1 MPPSPVTFHIVGD
14 AYVDF
19 FCFLD
24 GDMPENGGDS
34 RLDQPVKLYAG
45 GSSINTA
52 THLKALTKHFFCKQQ
67 QQEDAP
73 PKVILQTVLNPQDQY
88 GKMLLQHAKTHD
100 FPLVNCRQEE
110 DQSLWTGHCIAI
122 VSGGERSFM
131 THQGLVERF
140 RASDL
145 DIQEMIKTQTNV
157 HVHVAGYF
165 NLIGYHNGNLR
176 DELIRL
182 RQGRSDCG
190 HATTVSLVTQHDAS
204 QQWDGGLDQVIPY
217 LDFLIMN
224 ELEADRIWKRGRRQ
238 QNQSTTPSKD
248 PVQDWL
254 SFFSPMN
261 PKACVIVTLGP
272 EGAVAFSNG
281 KILATL
287 RPAIHVKAIDPTGA
301 GDSFTAGFL
310 HGLWSWKHDNNN
322 SDNSEGWPAPAVAQ
336 GLLWGCAVGTAAVT
350 IRGASNPSAPK
361 DITDLLVKQQEK
373 NAVECFPSTSSTM
386 EERLLSL
393 GARIANKD
401 GDTGQKGSTFVLV
414 PADPSVS
421 LQTLV
426 LDDDKTAPLLDAF
439 IESYFP
445 LQAGETVDMDL
456 VQEQADAARHCTTYA
471 CPHVS
476 PVTLQKAAAQGTMQR
491 ATLRQNNQ
499 HQQQV
504 YMYYDE
510 SANLKRR
517 PRNARACQLYSQHYT
532 LADNDD
538 EVIYGDVFLADVNG
552 QAMEAADLE
561 QQAWFAT
568 NSGSG

>member
-1 MPPSPVTFHIVGD
+1 MPRQVTFHIVGD

-24 GDMPENGGDS
+24 GDWPENGGDS

-45 GSSINTA
+45 GSSTNTA
-52 THLKALTKHFFCKQQ
+52 THLKALTKHFCKQHD
-67 QQEDAP
+67 DAP
-73 PKVILQTVLNPQDQY
+73 EVILQTVLNPQDQY

-110 DQSLWTGHCIAI
+110 DHSLWTGHCIAI

-145 DIQEMIKTQTNV
+145 DIQEMIKTQTNL

-165 NLIGYHNGNLR
+165 NVVGYHNGNLR

-182 RQGRSDCG
+182 RQGRSACG
-190 HATTVSLVTQHDAS
+190 HSTTVSLVTQHDAS
-204 QQWDGGLDQVIPY
+204 KQWDGGLDQVIPY

-224 ELEADRIWKRGRRQ
+224 ELEANRIWKRGRRQ

-248 PVQDWL
+248 PVQDWV

-261 PKACVIVTLGP
+261 PRVCVIVTLGP

-310 HGLWSWKHDNNN
+310 HGLWSWKHDNDHN
-322 SDNSEGWPAPAVAQ
+322 SDSSEGWPAPAVAQ

-361 DITDLLVKQQEK
+361 DIQDLLDKQQEK
-373 NAVECFPSTSSTM
+373 NAVECHP
-386 EERLLSL
+386 EQLLSL
-393 GARIANKD
+393 GARIVNKD
-401 GDTGQKGSTFVLV
+401 GGSRQKGSTFVLV
-414 PADPSVS
+414 PADASVS
-421 LQTLV
+421 LQTLA
-426 LDDDKTAPLLDAF
+426 LDDDKTAPSLDAF

-456 VQEQADAARHCTTYA
+456 VQQQADAARHCTTYT

-491 ATLRQNNQ
+491 VTLRHNKE
-499 HQQQV
+499 QQQV

-532 LADNDD
+532 SANNDD

-552 QAMEAADLE
+552 QAMDAADLE
-561 QQAWFAT
+561 QQSWFAT
-568 NSGSG
+568 NSSSG